1 MTGLRILGAV
11 LSVLLAVYA
20 VRRYRKHQLRRG
32 ELFAM
37 VVAAAGLICVAIAPT
52 IFNPLFDALGAEPG
66 DQRRLI
72 ALLVLS
78 NFFTLAL
85 VFRGFTKD
93 DIMSDNLS
101 RLVDF
106 LALRRIEES
115 RWEPVPA
122 SCAVIIPAYNEAAN
136 LPSVLA
142 EIPKEICG
150 LPVMT
155 IVCADGCTDATEA
168 VARAN
173 GAMVI
178 GSDLRRGQGAVLRLG
193 LLVALE
199 VEARV
204 MVTLDADGQHD
215 PSEMERVIRPILND
229 EADMVQGSRVMGS
242 FEIESK
248 VRKRGITFFSK
259 VMTVLGRTK
268 ITDPSNGYRAV
279 SPEGLRRLDL
289 TQDQFFVAEL
299 VIDAANKGLRVVEVP
314 ISVRRRASGASKKGT
329 TFRYAYGFTKA
340 IVGTWLRQPSGRRE
354 VPPEPRWLADSVAT
368 TKTNGRSK
376 LAERVLAPTGAER
389 DEPVESPEALT
400 R

>member
-11 LSVLLAVYA
+11 LSVLLAAYA
-20 VRRYRKHQLRRG
+20 VRRYGRHQLRRG

-37 VVAAAGLICVAIAPT
+37 VVVAFGLIVAAVAPT
-52 IFNPLFDALGAEPG
+52 VFNPLFDALGAEPG
-66 DQRRLI
+66 NQRRLI

-93 DIMSDNLS
+93 DVLTDNMS

-106 LALRRIEES
+106 LALRRVEES
-115 RWEPVPA
+115 GWKPVPG
-122 SCAVIIPAYNEAAN
+122 SCALIIPAYNEADN
-136 LPSVLA
+136 LPAVLD
-142 EIPKEICG
+142 EIPKEVCG

-168 VARAN
+168 EAQSH

-178 GSDLRRGQGAVLRLG
+178 GSDLRRGQGAVIRLG
-193 LLVALE
+193 YLAALE
-199 VEARV
+199 ADARV
-204 MVTLDADGQHD
+204 IVSLDADGQHD
-215 PSEMERVIRPILND
+215 PNELERVIRPILD
-229 EADMVQGSRVMGS
+229 GTADMVQGSRVMGS
-242 FEIESK
+242 FEVESNI
-248 VRKRGITFFSK
+248 RKRGVTFFSK

-289 TQDQFFVAEL
+289 TQDQFFVAEF
-299 VIDAANKGLRVVEVP
+299 VIDAANKGLRVIEVP
-314 ISVRRRASGASKKGT
+314 ITVRRRASGTSKKGT

-340 IVGTWLRQPSGRRE
+340 IIGTWLRQPPGKRE
-354 VPPEPRWLADSVAT
+354 IPLEPRWLANSIAT
-368 TKTNGRSK
+368 NAGNGRSK
-376 LAERVLAPTGAER
+376 LADRLQPQKEPGPAEG
-389 DEPVESPEALT
+389 DDKAATP
-400 R
+400 